1 MLDIVQR
8 FFGKTDRNGAGTS
21 RPRGE
26 RNVPVAVCA
35 LFLEMGRIDEKFT
48 AAELDTVI
56 GILREKYGLSPEHA
70 EALVAEADRNL
81 KESIDYWHFTHL
93 INENYST
100 DEKLE
105 TMEMLWRIVF
115 VDGRMDK
122 YENYLMHKL
131 ATLLRLSNEQLIDA
145 KLKALG
151 KKP

>member
-1 MLDIVQR
+1 MLDIVKS
-8 FFGKTDRNGAGTS
+8 FFGKSATAGAGTA
-21 RPRGE
+21 RPHTDHDVR
-26 RNVPVAVCA
+26 VATCA

-48 AAELDTVI
+48 PAELDAVI
-56 GILREKYGLSPEHA
+56 DILKREYGLSSEHA
-70 EALVAEADRNL
+70 EALLAEADKNL
-81 KESIDYWHFTHL
+81 KESIDYWHFTNL

-100 DEKLE
+100 PEKLE
-105 TMEMLWRIVF
+105 IIEMLWRIVF

-131 ATLLRLSNEQLIDA
+131 AELLRLSHDQLIDA